1 VGGEGRGGEGLRGFA
16 FKDMT
21 NPPKIIVKRKDMRPY
36 QPTGLQAYWLAFNRH
51 KDKVK

>member
-21 NPPKIIVKRKDMRPY
+21 NPPKIIVK
-36 QPTGLQAYWLAFNRH
+36 
-51 KDKVK
+51 

>member
-1 VGGEGRGGEGLRGFA
+1 VIEGLRGFA

-21 NPPKIIVKRKDMRPY
+21 NPPKIIVNRKDMRPY